1 MTSRSKRALDR
12 SLVPDGDHSGGTV
25 DPAELARLDHAMR
38 RVPRRQREIFLAI
51 RLDGLGYAEIA
62 DRTGL
67 TVAQVERL
75 FAEALTN
82 LSRNLDD
89 PRRHLWRRWLR

>member
-1 MTSRSKRALDR
+1 MTSRSKRALER
-12 SLVPDGDHSGGTV
+12 TLALHEETAEGTA
-25 DPAELARLDHAMR
+25 DPAELARLDHAVR
-38 RVPRRQREIFLAI
+38 RVPRRQREIFLAV
-51 RLDGLGYAEIA
+51 RLDNLSYVEIA

-89 PRRHLWRRWLR
+89 SRRHWWRRWLG

>member
-12 SLVPDGDHSGGTV
+12 SLAPIEDAASGPV
-25 DPAELARLDHAMR
+25 EPAELARLDDAMR
-38 RVPRRQREIFLAI
+38 RVPRRQREIFLAV
-51 RLDGLGYAEIA
+51 RLDDLDYAEIA

-67 TVAQVERL
+67 TVAQVEQM

-89 PRRHLWRRWLR
+89 PRRHWWRRWLS

>member
-1 MTSRSKRALDR
+1 MTSRSKRALER
-12 SLVPDGDHSGGTV
+12 TLALHEETAGRTPDPV
-25 DPAELARLDHAMR
+25 ELARLDHAMR

-51 RLDGLGYAEIA
+51 RLDDLGYAEIA
-62 DRTGL
+62 ERTGL
-67 TVAQVERL
+67 PIAQVEHL

-89 PRRHLWRRWLR
+89 PRRHWWRRWLG

>member
-1 MTSRSKRALDR
+1 MTSRSKRALER
-12 SLVPDGDHSGGTV
+12 TLALHEETAGRTR
-25 DPAELARLDHAMR
+25 DPVELARLDHAMR

-51 RLDGLGYAEIA
+51 RLDDLGYAEIA
-62 DRTGL
+62 ERTGL
-67 TVAQVERL
+67 PIAQVEHL

-89 PRRHLWRRWLR
+89 PRRHWWRRWLG